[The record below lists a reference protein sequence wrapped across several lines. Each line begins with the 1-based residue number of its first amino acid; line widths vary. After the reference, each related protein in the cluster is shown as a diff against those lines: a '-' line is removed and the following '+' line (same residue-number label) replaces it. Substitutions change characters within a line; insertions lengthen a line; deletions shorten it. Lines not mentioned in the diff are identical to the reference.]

1 MVIHRQFN
9 RRTKLVRTSVR
20 QPRLGYLLHAAGL
33 WKRSSDGQS
42 SRQPFASRRFVPLVG
57 VNRLLG
63 GHFSWPNAGV
73 GNSWSW
79 ENKPH
84 QTLEKKKT
92 CPDAPKVEVK
102 RNSKNIY
109 MLHCWKNYIFNLNKK
124 GVNTRYLVYVS
135 SLKKD
140 SFKITKI
147 ILIISRRPRWL
158 SRLSSCLLKSIER
171 VQFSPS
177 AHTRR
182 DFFLHKKMISG
193 KSESVS

>member
-1 MVIHRQFN
+1 M
-9 RRTKLVRTSVR
+9 KCL
-20 QPRLGYLLHAAGL
+20 
-33 WKRSSDGQS
+33 S
-42 SRQPFASRRFVPLVG
+42 SRAGHSVALSYSLFLSLIHISEPTRPLYISYAVFC
-57 VNRLLG
+57 L
-63 GHFSWPNAGV
+63 
-73 GNSWSW
+73 
-79 ENKPH
+79 
-84 QTLEKKKT
+84 KKKT

-193 KSESVS
+193 KRESVSQQHSMKIDEQWECWALCAIKIEGTCRGGEGTTPVTTACPEDRWG